1 MTDKVDVRWIQRMD
15 NYKRALAMLQ
25 QGVERLTHTADVNEN
40 DLRLMQEGLIQRFEY
55 THELAW
61 NVMKDYE
68 QYQGYIDIH
77 GSRDAIRKGLAIGL
91 IDDPKWMN
99 TIADRN
105 ITSQLRRRNGSR
117 GNLSHCSRLSP
128 AVSQVPSGDRRAEG
142 GLIRAAEWPL
152 CWGKRRLLAYVL

>member
-25 QGVERLTHTADVNEN
+25 QGVERLTHTADVNED

-68 QYQGYIDIH
+68 QYQGYTDIH

-105 ITSQLRRRNGSR
+105 ITSHSY
-117 GNLSHCSRLSP
+117 
-128 AVSQVPSGDRRAEG
+128 DDET
-142 GLIRAAEWPL
+142 AAEVISAIVHDYLPL
-152 CWGKRRLLAYVL
+152 FLKFRRVMEGLKED

>member
-1 MTDKVDVRWIQRMD
+1 MTDKVDVRWIQRLN
-15 NYKRALAMLQ
+15 NYNKALAMLQ
-25 QGVERLTHTADVNEN
+25 QGVEILVHTALEN
-40 DLRLMQEGLIQRFEY
+40 RDDRKLIRDGLLHRFEY

-68 QYQGYIDIH
+68 QYQCYTDIH

-105 ITSQLRRRNGSR
+105 ITSHSY
-117 GNLSHCSRLSP
+117 
-128 AVSQVPSGDRRAEG
+128 DDET
-142 GLIRAAEWPL
+142 AAEVISAIVHDYL
-152 CWGKRRLLAYVL
+152 QLFIQFRQVMEGLKED